1 MKDHI
6 HTWNDYKEG
15 KLCCSTCGM
24 FYNEYLH
31 NSTKENK
38 EAIK

>member
-15 KLCCSTCGM
+15 KLCCSTCGIT
-24 FYNEYLH
+24 YNKYLF
-31 NSTKENK
+31 NSCNTEQENK
-38 EAIK
+38 R